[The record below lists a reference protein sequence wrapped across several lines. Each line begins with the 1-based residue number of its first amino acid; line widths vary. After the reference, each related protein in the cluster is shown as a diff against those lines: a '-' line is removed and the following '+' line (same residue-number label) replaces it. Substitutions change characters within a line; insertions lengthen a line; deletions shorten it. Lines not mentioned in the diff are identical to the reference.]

1 MPSGSNDDQNQF
13 QSVHRQNSEGSLIPE
28 WGKHTADNSV
38 GGM

>member
-13 QSVHRQNSEGSLIPE
+13 QSVHRQNSKGSLIPE